1 MNDSRLIEL
10 AIEGL
15 QAKRRSI
22 DEELA
27 QLQTR
32 LGGRGAGS
40 NALPKPPAK
49 AAAKGRRKRT
59 AAQRKAHSERMKKIW
74 ADRRKAKK

>member
-1 MNDSRLIEL
+1 MSINDSRLLAL

-15 QAKRRSI
+15 QAQRRLI

-27 QLQTR
+27 QLQAR
-32 LGGRGAGS
+32 LGGGGA
-40 NALPKPPAK
+40 AK
-49 AAAKGRRKRT
+49 ATASKAGKGRRKRS

-74 ADRRKAKK
+74 AERKKTKK